1 MTETT
6 RAAVPIAAKQTW
18 LGHPPGLFVLFLT
31 EMWERFSFYGMR
43 ALLIFYVTQH
53 FLFERAFGQGLYATY
68 ASMVYL
74 MPLLGGLIADRFLG
88 MRKAVSFGA
97 VLLVL
102 GHFGMAFEGPPARE
116 FIVHDGNRYEVV
128 AVDRGGANG
137 QGILLDGQVYGLS
150 GAKSGISI
158 DAPAASGLPAFI
170 PAGSYDRAVERN
182 PFYVQIFYLSLALI
196 IIGVGFLKPNI
207 STVVG
212 ALYEQGDPRR
222 DGGFTIFYMGINIG
236 AAAATLLCGW
246 LGQTYGWAYGF
257 GAAGLGMLIGL
268 ITFRRGQHLLEGRG
282 APPAPEDLRRK
293 SLLGISV
300 EGLIYVGAMAGVI
313 VVWRVIQ
320 YQSVVGYL
328 LAGTAAI
335 FIIGLLGFSI
345 TKCTPIERDRMLV
358 AMALT
363 AFSVLFW
370 TLFEQAGSSLNEF
383 AFNNTNLDFFGLF
396 TLNASQTQSF
406 NPLFI
411 ILCAPLFSA
420 LWTGLGRRGRDL
432 STPAKFALALA
443 QVGLGFLVLVY
454 GASLAGPDAQV
465 ALIWLILAYLL
476 HTTGELCLSP
486 IGLSMITKLSVFRVM
501 GLMMGVWF
509 LSSAGAHYLAGQIAQ
524 LTVTESFGGRALD
537 AGGQLA
543 AYQAVFGTIGYM
555 ALGAG
560 AVLLVLSPIL
570 RKRMHGAV

>member
-1 MTETT
+1 MTQAPSSSENPMA
-6 RAAVPIAAKQTW
+6 RRTW

-74 MPLLGGLIADRFLG
+74 MPLFGGLVADRLLG
-88 MRKAVSFGA
+88 MRKAVAFGA

-116 FIVHDGNRYEVV
+116 FIVHDNQRYEVV
-128 AVDRGGANG
+128 VEQQNG
-137 QGILLDGQVYGLS
+137 VSKQAILLDGERYRLTGAKDGLS
-150 GAKSGISI
+150 IA
-158 DAPAASGLPAFI
+158 APAGVDLPNFI
-170 PAGSYDRAVERN
+170 AAGSYQREVERH
-182 PFYVQIFYLSLALI
+182 PLYVQIFYLSLAFI

-212 ALYEQGDPRR
+212 ALYEPGDPRR

-236 AAAATLLCGW
+236 AAVATLLCGW

-257 GAAGLGMLIGL
+257 GAAGIGMLIGL
-268 ITFRRGQHLLEGRG
+268 ITFQRGQHLLQGRG
-282 APPAPEDLRRK
+282 EPPAPAKLAKK
-293 SLLGISV
+293 SALGIST
-300 EGLIYVGAMAGVI
+300 EGLIYAGAILGV
-313 VVWRVIQ
+313 VLVWQIIQ

-328 LAGTAAI
+328 LAAAAAF
-335 FIIGLLGFSI
+335 FIIGLLGFSF
-345 TKCTPIERDRMLV
+345 TKCNTQERDRMLV

-363 AFSVLFW
+363 GFSVLFW

-383 AFNNTNLDFFGLF
+383 ALNNTDLNFFGLF
-396 TLNASQTQSF
+396 TMNASQTQSF

-432 STPAKFALALA
+432 STPVKFALALA

-454 GASLAGPDAQV
+454 GAGHAGPDAQV
-465 ALIWLILAYLL
+465 ALIWLMLAYLL

-537 AGGQLA
+537 AGAQLA
-543 AYQAVFGTIGYM
+543 AYQSVFGTIGYM
-555 ALGAG
+555 ALGFG
-560 AVLLVLSPIL
+560 AVLLLLAPIL
-570 RKRMHGAV
+570 HKRMHGAG